1 MAASEYTD
9 QDYFTIQSALNQAAQ
24 GQQEALGRVT
34 QRTDQTVSTNIDY
47 FKQLTDQATK
57 LLAPYQA
64 LAQQGSGLYLDA
76 LGMNGAAKQQ
86 AAIPQATQIFNQQ
99 GINAAPLLQS
109 IPGWAYNAAAGQ
121 ASNFMD
127 SIFGGPTAQAQPQQ
141 APMQRPIQ
149 QPGISQ
155 AQKQHELNVS
165 LGRASGPYVPPEQR
179 AAATQQQQTAAQN
192 SQLDALFQRYQAQQQ
207 ASQAPAPF
215 AAKPAFQAYTAPKT
229 PDEIKA
235 AEAKA
240 THFKDLQTQE
250 KNYLAALDTERA
262 KTSDPQMLQE
272 LDRLAKGNS
281 WTQQLSDI
289 KMQEQ
294 NAARPANRAP
304 AQLTPAEMDML
315 VKSGRIQGTQ
325 QGPVT
330 LGQQQQQGQ
339 FAQQQGQPQQQQQGQ
354 GGLSQ
359 YIQQVLGNMSNETNT
374 RPNAGQDAKDIMSQL
389 IDPATGAVNQWMNS
403 DVVKNVMNATV
414 GAGTNAVQNAQAARG
429 MLDSGQTLA
438 ELQKVGTNA
447 AGQYIV
453 PYAGQLANN
462 VLSTGAGLAN
472 NRLSNYYSLL
482 GKGVEFANNMIG
494 QQASMTQNLTN
505 QYAGMGN
512 QFLGN
517 LQNQSNVTAN
527 NQNNLMQGGLA
538 NLMSGGQQAANTTA
552 NIYGNLGG
560 NVAGQN
566 VYGNDAYGNAQM
578 QSAGIEANRAN
589 QASQLQVLMDQQDRK
604 AKAQN
609 FGAMFN
615 GGGLALSLGAMA
627 LGGL

>member
-1 MAASEYTD
+1 LDSQYTNE
-9 QDYFTIQSALNQAAQ
+9 DYGTLQAALNQAAQ
-24 GQQEALGRVT
+24 GQQDALGRV
-34 QRTDQTVSTNIDY
+34 QVRTDATVGANVDY
-47 FKQLTDQATK
+47 FKQLTDQAAS

-64 LAQQGSGLYLDA
+64 LAKQSSGLYMDA
-76 LGMNGAAKQQ
+76 LGMNGQAKQQ

-109 IPGWAYNAAAGQ
+109 IPGWAYNTAAGQ

-127 SIFGGPTAQAQPQQ
+127 SIFGGPVAAPVQQQ
-141 APMQRPIQ
+141 APMQAPA
-149 QPGISQ
+149 QPGKSQ
-155 AQKQHELNVS
+155 AQKQHEMNVA
-165 LGRASGPYVPPEQR
+165 LGRASGPYVGPEQR
-179 AAATQQQQTAAQN
+179 AADANAQQTAAQQ
-192 SQLDALFQRYQAQQQ
+192 SQLDSLFQRYQAQQQ
-207 ASQAPAPF
+207 ATRAPDQF
-215 AAKPAFQAYTAPKT
+215 AAKPAFQAYQAPVDPKV
-229 PDEIKA
+229 

-240 THFKDLQTQE
+240 AQLAGLQTKE
-250 KNYLAALDTERA
+250 KDYLAAINAEKA
-262 KTSDPQMLQE
+262 KTTDPQMIQS
-272 LDRLAKGNS
+272 LDSLAKNNS
-281 WTQQLSDI
+281 WTQQLADM

-294 NAARPANRAP
+294 NAARPANNTP
-304 AQLTPAEMDML
+304 AQLTPAEMGML
-315 VKSGRIQGTQ
+315 VKSGRIPGAQ

-339 FAQQQGQPQQQQQGQ
+339 FAQQQQGQTQQQQQGQ

-359 YIQQVLGNMSNETNT
+359 YIQQVLGNMSAETNS
-374 RPNAGQDAKDIMSQL
+374 RPNAGQEANDILSKL

-403 DVVKNVMNATV
+403 DVVRKVMDATV

-462 VLSTGAGLAN
+462 VLSTGANLAN

-505 QYAGMGN
+505 QYSGMGN

-517 LQNQSNVTAN
+517 LQSQSNATAN
-527 NQNNLMQGGLA
+527 NQNALMQGGLS
-538 NLMSGGQQAANTTA
+538 NMLQGGQQAANTTA
-552 NIYGNLGG
+552 NIYGNLG
-560 NVAGQN
+560 NSVAGQN
-566 VYGNDAYGNAQM
+566 VYGNDIYGTAQM
-578 QSAGIEANRAN
+578 KSAGIEADRAN
-589 QASQLQVLMDQQDRK
+589 QNAQLQVLIDQQDRK
-604 AKAQN
+604 NKANN